1 MKLIVDV
8 KKEKMDFVLE
18 LLRNFSFVKTVEA
31 FEDDE
36 QEAVE
41 DNIKIGLQEVRLFKE
56 GKLKTTPAKAFLD
69 EL

>member
-8 KKEKMDFVLE
+8 KKENMDFVLE

-36 QEAVE
+36 QEAAE